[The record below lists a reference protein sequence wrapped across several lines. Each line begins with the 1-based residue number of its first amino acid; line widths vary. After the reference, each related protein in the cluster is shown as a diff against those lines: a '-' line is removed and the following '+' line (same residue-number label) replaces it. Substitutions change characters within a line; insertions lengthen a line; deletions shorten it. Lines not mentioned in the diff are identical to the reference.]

1 MIIRFPWPI
10 MGITLVRL
18 EEIVGAAGLK
28 HLRFQ
33 VIPFL
38 KQANY
43 VIGLVVAPT
52 FPLLKPMQIPLS

>member
-1 MIIRFPWPI
+1 MIIRLPWPI

-18 EEIVGAAGLK
+18 VEIVMVAGLK

-33 VIPFL
+33 VIPFP
-38 KQANY
+38 KQVNY
-43 VIGLVVAPT
+43 VIGLVWAPT